1 MPLYDSNVSQWRI
14 YYNPLQNLNLP
25 RAVQMLASA
34 EMGYL
39 SDLSWAYKFIS
50 KRDATLKSCVSRRTS
65 AIKKLEY
72 KITIDETADVD
83 QELAQA
89 QQQYLQS
96 FYSKIKN
103 LKKSIEWL
111 ATAEFYGYAHLEK
124 HYDSQGACDWLEP
137 VPQWFWCKRY
147 PDARFL
153 YQPKALQST
162 QGIEI
167 DESDFI
173 IRTVDSPINEIALIC
188 FIRKGLSQKD
198 WDGFVETFG
207 IPPVFIELPQGVGLT
222 DEYQAMADKVIA
234 NSRGILGNG
243 SKVQTVDVGMRG
255 QTPFKPHID
264 YQDSQIVLA
273 ATGGLLSSLTGASQP
288 VVGNTGESDAN
299 EKIFDELARSE
310 AIDISECFQ
319 NWIDIPEL
327 KRVFGD
333 DVPILAKFELAHQQI
348 DSVPD
353 IIGDA
358 VRLGS
363 VGLQIDPKQITDQ
376 TGYNL
381 ARAAQP
387 GMPGAGMGGG
397 YQDAAQSYMNAKKA
411 ETKAQCQKIMNAIR
425 KISPTSPDLK
435 KFSAC
440 VPEMLG

>member
-1 MPLYDSNVSQWRI
+1 M
-14 YYNPLQNLNLP
+14 LQ
-25 RAVQMLASA
+25 SA
-34 EMGYL
+34 EMGFFA
-39 SDLSWAYKFIS
+39 DVQWAYKFIE
-50 KRDATLKSCVSRRTS
+50 KRDATLKSCVARRTS
-65 AIKKLEY
+65 AIKKLEW
-72 KITIDETADVD
+72 KITLSEDENAD

-96 FYSKIKN
+96 YYSKVKN

-111 ATAEFYGYAHLEK
+111 ATAELRGYAHLEK
-124 HYDSQGACDWLEP
+124 HYDSQGACVWLEP
-137 VPQWFWCKRY
+137 IPQYFFCKRY

-167 DESDFI
+167 DESDFV
-173 IRTVDSPINEIALIC
+173 IRTVDSPCNELALIC
-188 FIRKGLSQKD
+188 FVRKGLSQKD

-207 IPPVFIELPQGVGLT
+207 IPPIFIELPQGVGLT
-222 DEYQAMADKVIA
+222 DEYQAMADRIVA
-234 NSRGILGNG
+234 NARGVVGNG

-288 VVGNTGESDAN
+288 VVGNSGEADQNS
-299 EKIFDELARSE
+299 KIFDELARSE

-319 NWIDIPEL
+319 NWVDVPEL

-333 DVPILAKFELAHQQI
+333 DVPILAKFELSHEQL
-348 DSVPD
+348 SEVSD

-358 VRLGS
+358 VKLGS

-387 GMPGAGMGGG
+387 GSPGAGMGGG
-397 YQDAAQSYMNAKKA
+397 YQDASQQYLNAKKA

-425 KISPTSPDLK
+425 RIDPQSTELK
-435 KFSAC
+435 KFSAS
-440 VPEMLG
+440 VPMLIG